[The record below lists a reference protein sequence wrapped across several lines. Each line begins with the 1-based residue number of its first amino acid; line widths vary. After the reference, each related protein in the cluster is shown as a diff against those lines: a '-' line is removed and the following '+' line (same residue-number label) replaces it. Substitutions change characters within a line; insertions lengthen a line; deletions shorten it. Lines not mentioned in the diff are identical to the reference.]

1 MSEVKIRRKHKAFNC
16 TLFTATASCDTLPL
30 IDMAGG
36 IFEVGTMN
44 TNATQI
50 NLWVSDST
58 SGPFYQLYDKDGA
71 VVKITL
77 SASSTLGRAYAIPDE
92 VFGAHYLKLA
102 SSTTNST
109 GTVGTVMLKG

>member
-1 MSEVKIRRKHKAFNC
+1 MSESKIRRKHKAQSF
-16 TLFTATASCDTLPL
+16 TLFTATASCVTIPM

-36 IFEVGTMN
+36 VVEVGTMS
-44 TNATQI
+44 TNATQL

-77 SASSTLGRAYAIPDE
+77 AASTADGRAYAMPDE
-92 VFGAHYLKLA
+92 VFA
-102 SSTTNST
+102 SHFIKFVSHTTNST
-109 GTVGTVMLKG
+109 GTVGTVMFKG